1 MYVYKAKIQSD
12 GSLDKLNFIIV
23 VGGYMQNEG
32 MIGYTWS
39 PTTSM
44 STLKYFLEDDSK
56 HKERVYQLGFIVSF
70 LQANV
75 RYIFLWI
82 RIADI
87 ETTSHNIGT
96 ISEDY

>member
-56 HKERVYQLGFIVSF
+56 QKSGVHQLYCIVSF
-70 LQANV
+70 LQVNV
-75 RYIFLWI
+75 KHMFL
-82 RIADI
+82 
-87 ETTSHNIGT
+87 
-96 ISEDY
+96 

>member
-23 VGGYMQNEG
+23 VGGYLQNEG
-32 MIGYTWS
+32 MIGYTWYLTAS
-39 PTTSM
+39 I
-44 STLKYFLEDDSK
+44 STLKYFLEDDSN
-56 HKERVYQLGFIVSF
+56 HKARVHQLGFIGSF

-82 RIADI
+82 CIADI

-96 ISEDY
+96 ILEDH